1 MAQSLGTSENGFHS
15 DSGRVVDFSDAAV
28 VRKTDYWS
36 PAVHE
41 LLHYLQRVGFA
52 EAPRLLSVTSD
63 DQEKLTYIE
72 GGSGSMAWAKIVP
85 DEGLRAFAGL
95 LRKYHDAVHDF
106 QPTHTRWAM
115 DERKLSAGEIVTHG
129 DYGPWNIVW
138 HGNKT
143 VGLIDWDLAGPGKPL
158 DDIAYALEYSVPFRS
173 DEECVRW
180 LKYPEPPNRAKR
192 MTVFA
197 EAYGLPGIDGFYE
210 AVIERQERTVANV
223 HLLAERGLE
232 PQATWICS
240 GFLDEL
246 QARIEWT
253 KANQELFL

>member
-41 LLHYLQRVGFA
+41 LLQYLQRVGFA

-95 LRKYHDAVHDF
+95 LRKYHDA
-106 QPTHTRWAM
+106 
-115 DERKLSAGEIVTHG
+115 
-129 DYGPWNIVW
+129 
-138 HGNKT
+138 
-143 VGLIDWDLAGPGKPL
+143 GPGKPL

-197 EAYGLPGIDGFYE
+197 EAYGLPALMGSTT
-210 AVIERQERTVANV
+210 R
-223 HLLAERGLE
+223 
-232 PQATWICS
+232 S
-240 GFLDEL
+240 
-246 QARIEWT
+246 
-253 KANQELFL
+253 